1 MDTTVADASEHN
13 EEEVE
18 VKEQAQGEAEGQC
31 FWSLHRVEDIK
42 GIRARAED
50 LAKPLLLVDRE
61 SVEGILEVANQNSN
75 S

>member
-1 MDTTVADASEHN
+1 MRR
-13 EEEVE
+13 EERLSTPHEKGSGPAPDE
-18 VKEQAQGEAEGQC
+18 RRAHAPKH
-31 FWSLHRVEDIK
+31 HRVEDIE

-50 LAKPLLLVDRE
+50 LAKLLLLVDRE